1 MLRLFSLWAHN
12 RYHAA
17 HFLSQMANFAI
28 LSSLMSPWLEC
39 WTATDATWF
48 KPCTT
53 VLWHSVTVWHC
64 VAVWQCHCVTQRK
77 RDLEA
82 EIERTL
88 CCSGFQSRTVI
99 GPVALSTQRFA
110 INSCVTEKR
119 GLQNGGKNV
128 RESDGDWDQKKLYPW
143 HTVNVAIFKNWEKTT
158 KKETKLLDEIV
169 NCRSHLKASLGWEET
184 EEKYFSRSIGIGPRW
199 T

>member
-53 VLWHSVTVWHC
+53 VLWHSVTVRPRGRNRAHALLFRIPVQNCHRPGCFINTGICNWLRFITC
-64 VAVWQCHCVTQRK
+64 VIEK
-77 RDLEA
+77 RDLQ
-82 EIERTL
+82 
-88 CCSGFQSRTVI
+88 SGS
-99 GPVALSTQRFA
+99 
-110 INSCVTEKR
+110 
-119 GLQNGGKNV
+119 KNV

-143 HTVNVAIFKNWEKTT
+143 PTVNVAIFKNWEKTAT
-158 KKETKLLDEIV
+158 KETKLLDEIV
-169 NCRSHLKASLGWEET
+169 NCRSHLKASLGWEDT
-184 EEKYFSRSIGIGPRW
+184 ESEEIIFSRSIGIGPRW

>member
-53 VLWHSVTVWHC
+53 VLWHSVTVWHS
-64 VAVWQCHCVTQRK
+64 VAVWHCVTVWHSVTVWECDTVWGRWK
-77 RDLEA
+77 GCKLGIAPA
-82 EIERTL
+82 EHTTQV
-88 CCSGFQSRTVI
+88 SDKYSR
-99 GPVALSTQRFA
+99 
-110 INSCVTEKR
+110 N
-119 GLQNGGKNV
+119 
-128 RESDGDWDQKKLYPW
+128 
-143 HTVNVAIFKNWEKTT
+143 
-158 KKETKLLDEIV
+158 KKEILCLHE
-169 NCRSHLKASLGWEET
+169 CRYWQFLSLTDLRCQAIPATNSAGTAPGWLFQ
-184 EEKYFSRSIGIGPRW
+184 KMV
-199 T
+199 